1 MTENLPQNVEKTL
14 QILAERF
21 GTTVEHLWTVAVQ
34 QAYVDAVA
42 AMLLILAVSAGAYFA
57 LKWCK
62 KAFEEED
69 DSSMGEKRMFAG
81 ILACIVLGILA
92 GVVLSNIGNLLQ
104 VFNPEFYAVKLL
116 LSTLK

>member
-21 GTTVEHLWTVAVQ
+21 GTTVEHLWAVAVRQ
-34 QAYVDAVA
+34 TYVDAVTSI
-42 AMLLILAVSAGAYFA
+42 LLILAVSAGAYFA

-62 KAFEEED
+62 KVFEED
-69 DSSMGEKRMFAG
+69 DSYMGEKRMFTG
-81 ILACIVLGILA
+81 LIACIVLGIFA

>member
-1 MTENLPQNVEKTL
+1 MTENLPQNVEQTL

-21 GTTVEHLWTVAVQ
+21 GTTVEHLWSVAVRQ
-34 QAYVDAVA
+34 TYVDAVTA
-42 AMLLILAVSAGAYFA
+42 VLLILAVSAGAYFA
-57 LKWCK
+57 LRWCK
-62 KAFEEED
+62 MSFEED

-81 ILACIVLGILA
+81 LIACIVLGILA
-92 GVVLSNIGNLLQ
+92 GVVLSNINKLLQ

>member
-21 GTTVEHLWTVAVQ
+21 GTTVEHLWSVAVRQ
-34 QAYVDAVA
+34 TYVDAATGV
-42 AMLLILAVSAGAYFA
+42 LLILAVSVTSYFA
-57 LKWCK
+57 LRWCK
-62 KAFEEED
+62 KAFEED
-69 DSSMGEKRMFAG
+69 GSYVGDKRMFASL
-81 ILACIVLGILA
+81 IACIVLIILA

-104 VFNPEFYAVKLL
+104 IFNPEFYAVKLL

>member
-14 QILAERF
+14 QILADRF
-21 GTTVEHLWTVAVQ
+21 GTTVEHLWAVAVRQ
-34 QAYVDAVA
+34 TYVDAA
-42 AMLLILAVSAGAYFA
+42 TGILLILAVSAGAYFA

-62 KAFEEED
+62 KTFEED
-69 DSSMGEKRMFAG
+69 DSYMGEKRMFASIIACG
-81 ILACIVLGILA
+81 VLVILV

>member
-21 GTTVEHLWTVAVQ
+21 GTTVEHLWAVAVRQ
-34 QAYVDAVA
+34 TYIEAGTAAISIVLTVFITAILISAFNSMADDEDTGDA
-42 AMLLILAVSAGAYFA
+42 
-57 LKWCK
+57 K
-62 KAFEEED
+62 KATMAF
-69 DSSMGEKRMFAG
+69 
-81 ILACIVLGILA
+81 LTCITAFIA
-92 GVVLSNIGNLLQ
+92 IIVVLSNINEILQ

>member
-1 MTENLPQNVEKTL
+1 MTENLPQNVEQTL

-21 GTTVEHLWTVAVQ
+21 GTTVEHLWSVAVRQ
-34 QAYVDAVA
+34 TYVDAA
-42 AMLLILAVSAGAYFA
+42 TGILLILAVSAGAYFA
-57 LKWCK
+57 LRWCK
-62 KAFEEED
+62 KAFEED
-69 DSSMGEKRMFAG
+69 DSYMGEKRMFAG
-81 ILACIVLGILA
+81 VIACIVLVILT

>member
-21 GTTVEHLWTVAVQ
+21 GTTVEHLWSVAVRQ
-34 QAYVDAVA
+34 TYVDAATGV
-42 AMLLILAVSAGAYFA
+42 LLILAVSVTSYFA
-57 LKWCK
+57 LRWCK
-62 KAFEEED
+62 KAFEED
-69 DSSMGEKRMFAG
+69 GSYMGDKRMFASL
-81 ILACIVLGILA
+81 IACIVLIILA

-104 VFNPEFYAVKLL
+104 IFNPEFYAVKLL